1 MVGEVDQ
8 DNANLQLIVEFSSA
22 FVALTARMVQ
32 VDCQTLEDHVEN
44 PSVMPDLVS
53 PPYLTKFGWLPLPTK
68 QLPLWK
74 TLHDFYK
81 YDYSPV
87 VVGAIRRFTQHP
99 INGLQGLSRYIEL
112 VLDQSQSQ
120 PGLLSHVW
128 QPLKLTN
135 LLTSYCI
142 NLQESDSDVAR
153 DLIPYTAALIP
164 EAFRV
169 FSVIETKLQIF
180 VTKQISTLSLEFCK
194 GMVGELGLLLRNI
207 MYADDELAA
216 LHCPEN
222 CPSTDGLNKMDRSFL
237 IEAAWKYRVLKK
249 CIRHGRMEIRVQG
262 VDSLQGEL
270 VDIFVKYIQ
279 AKPMGVQQPIVKYL
293 AHLILEDKLVE
304 YLVGVESHPQLIV
317 RSSNI
322 VGFLIVAHRYTEAES
337 DVIWKTVASSQDT
350 RTIDAIL
357 TMIEGVLNIADYHIL
372 LYLCKQ
378 LNDLPIRAFDG
389 RMTTYCG
396 NLLRYLRNS
405 WGKQL
410 LNKLDMLPYHLCIR
424 LIRQASADVSLSS
437 NRKQEIYQYAS
448 SELQNLLELGPSDAD
463 RSSIY
468 QECIEDISTRSSF
481 TTGSIAAVNALLQKS
496 PRKDIETLTTTSDIT
511 SLMISELASVTR
523 SQSTNIVNS
532 DNYNDPFAVR
542 LSLIEQIIKHIPD
555 SITPDLGESLWK
567 SMFAAPASSEQ
578 TRDTAWTTLQNAA
591 RCSRTSNSFLTQCI
605 RTYLPQADPRCLTS
619 AVLPF
624 AEQFIEYEIRTSLHK
639 DSTGDKEFNVPG
651 SELLWHISL
660 SAPQQVIGER
670 AIQML
675 VSQYMGGP
683 TVQRAA
689 QDLVEETHVK
699 MVERCIRQLIK
710 AASRLRKLNDG
721 TSSGEEDSMVI
732 VASEG
737 EVQKEKLY
745 FGRSLSILTEIM
757 KWTRSRT
764 VQPCPSPKLLQRE
777 SKCLKGEKICI
788 KYQAFNG
795 GSSKGQQAI
804 EVGDLETYGDLTD
817 HLLKL
822 TGFSKFSAIA
832 GGQRLDAA
840 TCGEMSLREMKLDQ
854 KGLLLIRKCP
864 DATCVQGSN
873 PIKALRPLETEVMK
887 HFQEL
892 YDLLGIDEQLGKDV
906 STSNIANGSGANTLI
921 VRQVFD
927 FLITFEPHKTIVDM
941 VCGEDTSLASLFPPE
956 VPYKGLYSVYAL
968 KTALSNQLQDVRY
981 LPT

>member
-1 MVGEVDQ
+1 
-8 DNANLQLIVEFSSA
+8 
-22 FVALTARMVQ
+22 MVQ
-32 VDCQTLEDHVEN
+32 VDCQTLEDHVDN
-44 PSVMPDLVS
+44 PSVMPDLIS
-53 PPYLTKFGWLPLPTK
+53 PPYLTKFGWLPLPNK

-74 TLHDFYK
+74 ILHDFYK
-81 YDYSPV
+81 YDSSPV
-87 VVGAIRRFTQHP
+87 VVAAIRRFTQHP

-135 LLTSYCI
+135 LLTSYSL
-142 NLQESDSDVAR
+142 NLQESDSDIAR
-153 DLIPYTAALIP
+153 DLVPYTAPVIP

-169 FSVIETKLQIF
+169 FSVIATKLQTF

-194 GMVGELGLLLRNI
+194 GMVGELGSLLRNI

-216 LHCPEN
+216 LHYPEN
-222 CPSTDGLNKMDRSFL
+222 CPSSEGLSKMDRSSL
-237 IEAAWKYRVLKK
+237 IEVAWKYRVLKK
-249 CIRHGRMEIRVQG
+249 CIRQGRMEIRVQG

-270 VDIFVKYIQ
+270 VDIFAKYI
-279 AKPMGVQQPIVKYL
+279 KENPMGVQQPIVKYL
-293 AHLILEDKLVE
+293 AHLILEDRLVD

-317 RSSNI
+317 RSGNI
-322 VGFLIVAHRYTEAES
+322 VGFLIVSRRYTEAES

-350 RTIDAIL
+350 RTIDAVL
-357 TMIEGVLNIADYHIL
+357 TMIEGVLHIADYPIL

-378 LNDLPIRAFDG
+378 LNDLSIGAFDG
-389 RMTTYCG
+389 RMTAYCG
-396 NLLRYLRNS
+396 TLLRFLRNS

-410 LNKLDMLPYHLCIR
+410 SNKLDMLPYHLCIR

-463 RSSIY
+463 RDSIY
-468 QECIEDISTRSSF
+468 RECIEDISTRSPF
-481 TTGSIAAVNALLQKS
+481 ATGSIAAVNALLQKS
-496 PRKDIETLTTTSDIT
+496 PRKDIETLATTSNIT

-523 SQSTNIVNS
+523 SQPTNVVNP

-542 LSLIEQIIKHIPD
+542 LSLLEQIIKHIPD
-555 SITPDLGESLWK
+555 SITTDLGESLWK
-567 SMFAAPASSEQ
+567 SMFAAPGSSEQ
-578 TRDTAWTTLQNAA
+578 TRDTAWTTLENAA
-591 RCSRTSNSFLTQCI
+591 RSSRTSNNFLTQCI
-605 RTYLPQADPRCLTS
+605 RTYLPQADPQCLTS

-624 AEQFIEYEIRTSLHK
+624 AEQVIEYEVRTSLYK
-639 DSTGDKEFNVPG
+639 DTTGDKEFNVLG

-660 SAPQQVIGER
+660 SAPQQAIGEK

-675 VSQYMGGP
+675 VSQYMAGP
-683 TVQRAA
+683 TVRRAA
-689 QDLVEETHVK
+689 QDVVQETHVK
-699 MVERCIRQLIK
+699 MVEQCIRQLIK

-745 FGRSLSILTEIM
+745 FVRSLSVLKEIM
-757 KWTRSRT
+757 KWTRSR
-764 VQPCPSPKLLQRE
+764 VILPSPSPKLLRRE
-777 SKCLKGEKICI
+777 SNCLKGEKICI
-788 KYQAFNG
+788 KYQPFNG
-795 GSSKGQQAI
+795 GSNKGQQAI
-804 EVGDLETYGDLTD
+804 EVGDLETYRDLTD
-817 HLLKL
+817 HLIKL

-832 GGQRLDAA
+832 GGQRLDPAI
-840 TCGEMSLREMKLDQ
+840 CGKMSLRDMKLDQ

-864 DATCVQGSN
+864 DATCIPGSN
-873 PIKALRPLETEVMK
+873 TRKAFRPLEIEVMK

-906 STSNIANGSGANTLI
+906 STSNIANRHGVNTLI

-927 FLITFEPHKTIVDM
+927 FLITFEPHKTIVGM
-941 VCGEDTSLASLFPPE
+941 VCSENTSLASLFPPE

-981 LPT
+981 HPA